1 MDSLSNRT
9 NRPAQAQPTQRQSP
23 QSDPVPLRTEPERER
38 IRRQPATPQKKRWP
52 WVVAAIIIVLLL
64 AAGVAFF
71 KHTNSIASEIDS
83 NRFQF
88 IKLQNTIDGP
98 EYFGKLSVVNDDY
111 YRLTDVFYLKRKTT
125 DTNTNDEESVE
136 DVDASDFELIKLG
149 NELHGPDDEMIIPR
163 QNVLY
168 FENLKSDG
176 TVSKTINT
184 YLEQNKQ

>member
-1 MDSLSNRT
+1 MDNVSNRM
-9 NRPAQAQPTQRQSP
+9 NRPVPGQTPQRNPQPEPAPARI
-23 QSDPVPLRTEPERER
+23 EPERER
-38 IRRQPATPQKKRWP
+38 VRRQQPVKSAKRWP
-52 WVVAAIIIVLLL
+52 WIVGAVLAVLLL
-64 AAGVAFF
+64 VAGVFLF
-71 KHTNSIASEIDS
+71 KQTTSIASEIDS

-98 EYFGKLSVVNDDY
+98 EYFGKLSVINDDY
-111 YRLTDVFYLKRKTT
+111 YRLTDVFYLKRKTS
-125 DTNTNDEESVE
+125 DTNANNEESVE

-176 TVSKTINT
+176 TVSKTIAT
-184 YLEQNKQ
+184 YLEQNN